1 VLRQLIRETSGWTG
15 VRLSDGRPVTPR
27 REQRTVRQRRL
38 NDVYQNRNFARRG
51 HDRARLGSA
60 ALSPAKANYDYC
72 SENPSAVHCP
82 GNFDVTKEPFY
93 TAPHA
98 SRGAYIAPEH
108 QPRHPAHHHG

>member
-1 VLRQLIRETSGWTG
+1 MFT
-15 VRLSDGRPVTPR
+15 
-27 REQRTVRQRRL
+27 RTAIL
-38 NDVYQNRNFARRG
+38 LA
-51 HDRARLGSA
+51 AATIALGSA